1 LPTPL
6 TKVVLV
12 PTKLA
17 HGKHMYASASV
28 NEETTFKQLIA
39 TLAINVTNEDKVK
52 EMLIYL
58 SSNIGRKNGSKGKS
72 TSTFIVPKEEKLTPL
87 KAFKN
92 KETPLQNTTYVVEIK
107 EYDNLKRKLITIVDD
122 IHLSISTNHDV
133 VLLEGKI
140 QKFDFVTK

>member
-1 LPTPL
+1 
-6 TKVVLV
+6 
-12 PTKLA
+12 
-17 HGKHMYASASV
+17 MYASASV